1 MSSKKKDKKEKEKKE
16 KDKTKIKLK
25 HKPSKSKLL
34 IGSSKSSKPDR
45 AVSESGPTVSFSAII
60 PPRARSTSIGV
71 QRLRKSTDPDST
83 AEPPTV
89 HILFS
94 VRFEINYF

>member
-34 IGSSKSSKPDR
+34 IGGSKHNKPER
-45 AVSESGPTVSFSAII
+45 AASETGPIVTFAAAVM

-71 QRLRKSTDPDST
+71 QRLRKSTDPDSG

-89 HILFS
+89 QILFS
-94 VRFEINYF
+94 VRFEITN